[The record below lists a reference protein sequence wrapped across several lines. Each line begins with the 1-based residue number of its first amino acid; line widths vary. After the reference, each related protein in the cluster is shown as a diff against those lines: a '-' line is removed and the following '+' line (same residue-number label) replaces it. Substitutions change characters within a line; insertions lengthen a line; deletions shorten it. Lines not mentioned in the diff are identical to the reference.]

1 MAKLHPISSAEAMP
15 AAKDRVDG
23 GVPERKTTLHMNLL
37 STMTDPGLSFF

>member
-15 AAKDRVDG
+15 AAKDKVNG
-23 GVPERKTTLHMNLL
+23 GVPERKTTLYMYRL